1 MYFNSWYDDIDG
13 WGGGGGGGGG
23 DDDDDNDDDVL
34 QYKMDAIKVE
44 PASDEETDTISS
56 VHDFLQINIKS
67 EYSLAVEA
75 EPNEVKV
82 CSILSGIFLVL
93 PTP

>member
-1 MYFNSWYDDIDG
+1 MYFNSSYNDIDG
-13 WGGGGGGGGG
+13 WDGGG
-23 DDDDDNDDDVL
+23 DDDDVNVL

-44 PASDEETDTISS
+44 PASDEETDTVSS
-56 VHDFLQINIKS
+56 IHDFLQINIKS

-75 EPNEVKV
+75 ETSEVKV

-93 PTP
+93 PIP